1 MTAARPHGALTRPV
15 LRLLLRPALRTLWW
29 VFALTAVV
37 GGTAARVDAQARGAD
52 PARVLVMPFQASA
65 SEPKAEWLGE
75 LAAAALTRELQ
86 SAGVPAIPRA
96 DRLRAMDR
104 LQVPAVPLLSH
115 ATVLRLASL
124 VGATIAVVGR
134 VEATA
139 DEIVVRAQAID
150 IDTHRMAPEIVE
162 RGPRT
167 DLFAIAGRAGRALLP
182 AAPEPAAGPEPGAG
196 TPPGAPRP
204 AAAAFELFIRGLVTR
219 APATKIVLLTQALEQ
234 APALDDARFALWET
248 YSDQG
253 EHQRALAV
261 VRAVTAGGP
270 DARRAAF
277 LAAVSNLQLGR
288 YPEASTGFGTLHQA
302 RPDAALANN
311 LGIAQLRK
319 PGPGARAA
327 DLFRE
332 AATLDAA
339 DADLFFNLGYAHW
352 IAREY
357 APAVAALRDA
367 VRRNPADDEAHYVL
381 GAALQ
386 ASGAASEAAREKDL
400 ARRLSSAYGELEARQ
415 GTSSVPRGLER
426 MKTDIDAAASLVRV
440 ESAIAAAGQ
449 RDQRE
454 VVGFYLAN
462 GRRLFRAERD
472 AEALVELRRAVFL
485 SPYESEA
492 HLLMGQ
498 ILLRGGRLRE
508 AIDALKI
515 SVWSQDS
522 VPARLALAGAYL
534 TAREYPAAR
543 AELQSILQTEPGN
556 TAAAARLAQL
566 PPP

>member
-1 MTAARPHGALTRPV
+1 
-15 LRLLLRPALRTLWW
+15 
-29 VFALTAVV
+29 
-37 GGTAARVDAQARGAD
+37 
-52 PARVLVMPFQASA
+52 MPFQASA
-65 SEPKAEWLGE
+65 SEPKGEWLGE

-86 SAGVPAIPRA
+86 SAGVSAIPRA

-124 VGATIAVVGR
+124 VGATVAVVGR
-134 VEATA
+134 VEATT
-139 DEIVVRAQAID
+139 DEVVVRARVIELA
-150 IDTHRMAPEIVE
+150 THRMTPEIVE

-182 AAPEPAAGPEPGAG
+182 EATRTGAGPEAQ
-196 TPPGAPRP
+196 RP
-204 AAAAFELFIRGLVTR
+204 AAAAFELFIRGLTTR
-219 APATKIVLLTQALEQ
+219 TPATKILLLTQAIEQ

-253 EHQRALAV
+253 EHQRALGV
-261 VRAVTAGGP
+261 VRAVNAGGA
-270 DARRAAF
+270 DARRATF
-277 LAAVSNLQLGR
+277 LAAVSNLRLGR
-288 YPEASTGFGTLHQA
+288 FPEASTGFGALHQA
-302 RPDAALANN
+302 MRDPALANN

-319 PGPGARAA
+319 PGPGAKAT

-332 AATLDAA
+332 AAALDPA

-357 APAVAALRDA
+357 PQAVAALRDA
-367 VRRNPADDEAHYVL
+367 VRRDPADDEAHYVL

-400 ARRLSSAYGELEARQ
+400 ARRLSSAYRELEARQ

-454 VVGFYLAN
+454 LVGFYLAN
-462 GRRLFRAERD
+462 ARRLFRAERD
-472 AEALVELRRAVFL
+472 AEALTELQRAVFL

-492 HLLMGQ
+492 HFLTGQ
-498 ILLRGGRLRE
+498 ILARGGRLRE

-515 SVWSQDS
+515 SVWSRDTAA
-522 VPARLALAGAYL
+522 ARLALADAYL

-543 AELQSILQTEPGN
+543 AELQAILASEPGN
-556 TAAAARLAQL
+556 AAAAARLAQL